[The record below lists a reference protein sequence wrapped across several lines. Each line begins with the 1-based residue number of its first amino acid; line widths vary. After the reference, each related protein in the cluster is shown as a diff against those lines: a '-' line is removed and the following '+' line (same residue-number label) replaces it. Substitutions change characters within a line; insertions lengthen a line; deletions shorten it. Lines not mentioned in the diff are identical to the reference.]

1 MAKKSTSF
9 SIYQQGRPELSRFPL
24 HIGLEIIRRLHQKE
38 QNDAKQSPKAL
49 FSIAKN
55 AASNA
60 S

>member
-1 MAKKSTSF
+1 MSKPAKSF
-9 SIYQQGRPELSRFPL
+9 QISEIGLPELSRFPL

-49 FSIAKN
+49 SSIAKN

>member
-24 HIGLEIIRRLHQKE
+24 HIGLELIRRLAQKQ
-38 QNDAKQSPKAL
+38 QNDTNRTAKTLSGRGKQS
-49 FSIAKN
+49 
-55 AASNA
+55 ASNA